1 MYNPQIMDHF
11 QHPRNQGIIPHA
23 DGEGEAGNPVCG
35 DMMHIY
41 LKVKEDKIEGIKF
54 QTLGCGVA
62 IATSSVLT
70 TLAKGKKLKDAEK
83 ITKLDIVNQLGGK
96 NQIPPQKFHCSIIAE
111 EALKK
116 AIADYRNKAKAH

>member
-1 MYNPQIMDHF
+1 MYNQHIMDHF
-11 QHPRNQGIIPHA
+11 KNPRNQGVIEHP

-41 LKVKEDKIEGIKF
+41 LTVRDNKITDIKF

-70 TLAKGKKLKDAEK
+70 TLAKGKTLAEAAK
-83 ITKLDIVNQLGGK
+83 ITKMDIVNELGGK
-96 NQIPPQKFHCSIIAE
+96 DQIPPQKFHCSIIAE
-111 EALKK
+111 DALKK
-116 AIADYRNKAKAH
+116 AIQGYKSKKTN

>member
-1 MYNPQIMDHF
+1 MYNQHIMDHF
-11 QHPRNQGIIPHA
+11 KNPRNQGTIEHP

-41 LKVKEDKIEGIKF
+41 ITVKDGKIADIKF

-70 TLAKGKKLKDAEK
+70 TLAKGKTLAEAAQINK
-83 ITKLDIVNQLGGK
+83 MDIVNQLGGK
-96 NQIPPQKFHCSIIAE
+96 DQIPPQKFHCSIIAE

-116 AIADYRNKAKAH
+116 AISHYQSKK

>member
-1 MYNPQIMDHF
+1 MYNQHIMDHF
-11 QHPRNQGIIPHA
+11 KNPRNQGVIDKP

-41 LKVKEDKIEGIKF
+41 LTVKDDKIADIKF

-70 TLAKGKKLKDAEK
+70 ALAKGKALEAAAQ
-83 ITKLDIVNQLGGK
+83 ITKMDIVNALGGK
-96 NQIPPQKFHCSIIAE
+96 DQIPPQKFHCSIIAE

-116 AIADYRNKAKAH
+116 AIQNYKSKKAD

>member
-1 MYNPQIMDHF
+1 MYNQHIMDHF
-11 QHPRNQGIIPHA
+11 KNPRNQGVIDRP

-41 LKVKEDKIEGIKF
+41 LTVKDNKITDIRF

-70 TLAKGKKLKDAEK
+70 TLAKGKPLAEAAK
-83 ITKLDIVNQLGGK
+83 ITKIDIVNELGGK
-96 NQIPPQKFHCSIIAE
+96 DQIPPQKFHCSIIAE

-116 AIADYRNKAKAH
+116 AIQDYKSKKTD

>member
-1 MYNPQIMDHF
+1 MYNKQIMDHF
-11 QHPRNQGIIPHA
+11 QNPRNQGSLERP

-41 LKVKEDKIEGIKF
+41 LRVKDNKITDIKF

-70 TLAKGKKLKDAEK
+70 TLAKGKTLEEAAK
-83 ITKLDIVNQLGGK
+83 ITKMDIINQLGGK
-96 NQIPPQKFHCSIIAE
+96 DQIPPQKFHCSIIAE
-111 EALKK
+111 EALGK
-116 AIADYRNKAKAH
+116 AIADYRQKPK

>member
-1 MYNPQIMDHF
+1 MYNKQIMDHF
-11 QHPRNQGIIPHA
+11 QNPRNQGSLEQP

-41 LKVKEDKIEGIKF
+41 LRVKDNKIADIKF

-70 TLAKGKKLKDAEK
+70 TLAKGKTLDEAAK
-83 ITKLDIVNQLGGK
+83 ISKMDIINQLGGK
-96 NQIPPQKFHCSIIAE
+96 DQIPPQKFHCSIIAE
-111 EALKK
+111 EALGK
-116 AIADYRNKAKAH
+116 AISDYRKKTK

>member
-1 MYNPQIMDHF
+1 MDHF
-11 QHPRNQGIIPHA
+11 QNPRNQGSLERP

-41 LKVKEDKIEGIKF
+41 LRVKDNKITDIKF

-70 TLAKGKKLKDAEK
+70 TLAKGKTLEEAAK
-83 ITKLDIVNQLGGK
+83 ITKMDIINQLGGK
-96 NQIPPQKFHCSIIAE
+96 DQIPPQKFHCSIIAE
-111 EALKK
+111 EALGK
-116 AIADYRNKAKAH
+116 AIADYRQKPK

>member
-1 MYNPQIMDHF
+1 MDHF
-11 QHPRNQGIIPHA
+11 KNPRNQGTIEHP

-41 LKVKEDKIEGIKF
+41 ITVKDGKIADIKF

-70 TLAKGKKLKDAEK
+70 TLAKGKTLAEAAQINK
-83 ITKLDIVNQLGGK
+83 MDIVNQLGGK
-96 NQIPPQKFHCSIIAE
+96 DQIPPQKFHCSIIAE

-116 AIADYRNKAKAH
+116 AISHYQSKK

>member
-1 MYNPQIMDHF
+1 MYNQHIMDHF
-11 QHPRNQGIIPHA
+11 RNPRNQGVINHP

-41 LKVKEDKIEGIKF
+41 LTVKDNKITDIKF

-70 TLAKGKKLKDAEK
+70 TLAKGKTLEEAAK
-83 ITKLDIVNQLGGK
+83 ITKMDIVNELGGK

-116 AIADYRNKAKAH
+116 AIQDYKSKKTN

>member
-1 MYNPQIMDHF
+1 MYNQYIMDHF
-11 QHPRNQGIIPHA
+11 KNPRNQGVIDRP
-23 DGEGEAGNPVCG
+23 DGEGEAGNPMCG

-41 LKVKEDKIEGIKF
+41 LTVKDNTIADIKF

-70 TLAKGKKLKDAEK
+70 TLAKGKTLEEAAK
-83 ITKLDIVNQLGGK
+83 ISKMDIINALGGK
-96 NQIPPQKFHCSIIAE
+96 DQIPAQKFHCSLIAE

-116 AIADYRNKAKAH
+116 AIIQYQNKKQK